1 MEPER
6 TDLLIMVFALLAVVA
21 VCVGAWAVVSAGGAR

>member
-6 TDLLIMVFALLAVVA
+6 TDLLIMVFALLAV
-21 VCVGAWAVVSAGGAR
+21 CVGAWALLAVPR